1 MRVSSFMS
9 AKVIAARPSDGV
21 RRTFFRMRQHRVRH
35 MPVLDADGT
44 LVGFISD
51 RDLRRPNW
59 VDETMDVSHAYHLDD
74 KYTVGDM
81 MTTNVVVVH
90 TYDTIKKAVGYFLEH
105 RFGALPVLNKEEKL
119 VGILSAHD
127 LLRAL
132 DQLLDE
138 ERKRTRKASR
148 RKA

>member
-9 AKVIAARPSDGV
+9 SKVIAARPEDGI

-35 MPVLDADGT
+35 MPVLDDAGN
-44 LVGFISD
+44 LAGFISD

-59 VDETMDVSHAYHLDD
+59 VDETMDIAHAYHLDD
-74 KYTVGDM
+74 KLTVGDL
-81 MTTNVVVVH
+81 MTTNVLVVH

-105 RFGALPVLNKEEKL
+105 RYGALPVLNKAGKL

-132 DQLLDE
+132 DQLLDQ
-138 ERKRTRKASR
+138 ERKGSR
-148 RKA
+148 SSSRAKG

>member
-1 MRVSSFMS
+1 MRVSSFMT
-9 AKVIAARPSDGV
+9 AKVIAARPSDGI

-35 MPVLDADGT
+35 MPVLDEDGN

-59 VDETMDVSHAYHLDD
+59 VDETMDVAHAYHLDD
-74 KYTVGDM
+74 KLTVGDL
-81 MTTNVVVVH
+81 MTTNVLVVH

-105 RFGALPVLNKEEKL
+105 RYGALPVLNKEEKL

-138 ERKRTRKASR
+138 NRKKARAARK
-148 RKA
+148 KG

>member
-1 MRVSSFMS
+1 MKVSSFMS
-9 AKVIAARPSDGV
+9 AKVIAARPSDGI

-35 MPVLDADGT
+35 MPVLDEDGN

-59 VDETMDVSHAYHLDD
+59 VDETMDIAHAYHLDD
-74 KYTVGDM
+74 KLTVGDL
-81 MTTNVVVVH
+81 MTTNVLVVH

-105 RFGALPVLNKEEKL
+105 RYGALPVMNKEEKL

-138 ERKRTRKASR
+138 TRKKTRGSR
-148 RKA
+148 KKA